1 MVRVLLL
8 ENIHPIATKKLTD
21 AGHIVESLSSS
32 LSEEA
37 LMKKLDEVDIL
48 GVRSSTQVSS
58 TVLRNANHLLAIGCF
73 CIGTNQVDLETAE
86 ELAIPVFNSPY
97 ANSRSVSE
105 LIIGQI
111 IALSRQ
117 LGDRNIEMHTNTWQ
131 KTSKNCHEIRGKTLG
146 IVGYGHIGSQLSVL
160 AENIGMKVIYFDVLK
175 KMTIGNAQSM
185 PTMEA
190 LLARSDFVSLHVPL
204 LPSTQNLI
212 GDKEIRQMK
221 YGSYLLNASRGNV
234 VVLEDVAKYLERGH
248 LLGFYADVF
257 PVEPGANGS
266 IPPDSPI
273 AILYNKKNVI
283 LTPHIGGATEQA
295 QEAIADE
302 VTDRFLDFITKG
314 STEGSVNFPQMSPP
328 VKSKTCYRI
337 VNIHHNISGVLRD
350 LTKILDQYNISYQLL
365 ATTTKL
371 GVAVI
376 DIDVDTGEDPSTEV
390 TMRAEDILA
399 KVSFLDSNIKT
410 RVLI

>member
-8 ENIHPIATKKLTD
+8 ENIHPVSVKKLTD
-21 AGHIVESLSSS
+21 AGHTVECLPSS

-37 LMKKLDEVDIL
+37 LMKKLDDVDIL
-48 GVRSSTQVSS
+48 GIRSSTQVSS

-86 ELAIPVFNSPY
+86 EIGIPVFNSPY

-117 LGDRNIEMHTNTWQ
+117 LGDRNIEMHNNKWN

-146 IVGYGHIGSQLSVL
+146 IIGYGHIGSQLGVL
-160 AENIGMKVIYFDVLK
+160 AENLGMKVIYYDVVK
-175 KMTIGNAQSM
+175 KMAIGNTQSM
-185 PTMEA
+185 PTMES
-190 LLARSDFVSLHVPL
+190 LLARSDFVSVHVPL

-212 GDKEIRQMK
+212 SEKEIRQMK

-234 VVLEDVAKYLERGH
+234 VVLEDVITYLDRGH

-257 PVEPGANGS
+257 PLEPGANGP
-266 IPPDSPI
+266 IPSDSPI
-273 AILYNKKNVI
+273 AMLRGKKNVI
-283 LTPHIGGATEQA
+283 LTPHVGGATEQA
-295 QEAIADE
+295 QEAIAEE
-302 VTDRFLDFITKG
+302 VTDRFLDFLTRG
-314 STEGSVNFPQMSPP
+314 STEGAVNFPQVNPP
-328 VKSKTCYRI
+328 IKRENCHRI
-337 VNIHHNISGVLRD
+337 VNIHYNVSGVLRD
-350 LTKILDQYNISYQLL
+350 LTKILERYNISYQIL
-365 ATTTKL
+365 ATTSKL

-376 DIDVDTGEDPSTEV
+376 DIDVDTND
-390 TMRAEDILA
+390 TMRNEDILA

-410 RVLI
+410 RVLL

>member
-8 ENIHPIATKKLTD
+8 ENVHPLAMQKLTD
-21 AGHIVESLSSS
+21 AGHTVESLSSS
-32 LSEEA
+32 LSEDV

-117 LGDRNIEMHTNTWQ
+117 LGDRNIEMHTNRWQ

-146 IVGYGHIGSQLSVL
+146 IIGYGHIGSQLSVL
-160 AENIGMKVIYFDVLK
+160 AENLGMKVIYFDVVK
-175 KMTIGNAQSM
+175 KMAIGNAQSM

-190 LLARSDFVSLHVPL
+190 LLARSDFVSIHVPL

-212 GDKEIRQMK
+212 GEREICQMK

-234 VVLEDVAKYLERGH
+234 VVLEDVATYLDRGH

-257 PVEPGANGS
+257 PIEPGTNGP
-266 IPPDSPI
+266 IPTDSPI
-273 AILYNKKNVI
+273 SLLQNKKNVI
-283 LTPHIGGATEQA
+283 LTPHVGGATEEA

-302 VTDRFLDFITKG
+302 VTDRLLDFLTKG
-314 STEGSVNFPQMSPP
+314 ATEGAVNFPQVNPP
-328 VKSKTCYRI
+328 IKSKTCYRI

-350 LTKILDQYNISYQLL
+350 LTKILEQYNISYQLL

-371 GVAVI
+371 GIAVI
-376 DIDVDTGEDPSTEV
+376 DVDIEDRIRGEDEKE
-390 TMRAEDILA
+390 EDILSR
-399 KVSFLDSNIKT
+399 VSFLDSNIKT
-410 RVLI
+410 RILI